1 MAIVLENTSKTLLS
15 LVAQGDDSAWYRFF
29 NTYKVLV
36 YLRGRAWHF
45 NETDIEDLLIKVM
58 EKFHSLQGRLG
69 YDPSKG
75 RFRDYFSRIVHN
87 AAADMMRARK
97 GQESVFVDPSTN
109 ANVVEHIP
117 ESAVDRGDSFQRD
130 WQARIFAKAYE
141 EVRKAVDAR
150 ALQCWTSVNMEHVP
164 AHKVAVFQGIS
175 LATVYNDCNLV
186 WGKLKALAAKLAE
199 TEDCPQ

>member
-1 MAIVLENTSKTLLS
+1 MAIVLENTSQTLLS
-15 LVAQGDDSAWYRFF
+15 QVALGDDSAWYRFF

-45 NETDIEDLLIKVM
+45 CEADIEDLLIKVM
-58 EKFHSLQGRLG
+58 EKFHTLQGRLN

-97 GQESVFVDPSTN
+97 SRPELPFDADGN
-109 ANVVEHIP
+109 AAERL
-117 ESAVDRGDSFQRD
+117 SDTAADRGDSFQKD

-141 EVRKAVDAR
+141 AVRAEVPVR
-150 ALQCWTSVNMEHVP
+150 ALQCWTSVNMERVP
-164 AHKVAVFQGIS
+164 AHKVAAFQGIS

-186 WGKLKALAAKLAE
+186 WGKLKALAARLTE
-199 TEDCPQ
+199 TEDCPL

>member
-1 MAIVLENTSKTLLS
+1 MAIVIENTSQTLLS
-15 LVAQGDDSAWYRFF
+15 QVALGDDGAWYRFF
-29 NTYKVLV
+29 DRYKVLV

-45 NETDIEDLLIKVM
+45 SDADIEDLLIKVM
-58 EKFHSLQGRLG
+58 EKFHALKGHLG
-69 YDPSKG
+69 YDPAKG
-75 RFRDYFSRIVHN
+75 RFRDYFSGMVRN

-97 GQESVFVDPSTN
+97 RRPEIPFDADGN
-109 ANVVEHIP
+109 AIERLP
-117 ESAVDRGDSFQRD
+117 DTAADRGDSFQKD

-141 EVRKAVDAR
+141 EARKELPAR
-150 ALQCWTSVNMEHVP
+150 AIQCWTSVNMERVP

-186 WGKLKALAAKLAE
+186 WGKLKALAARLTE